1 MSTQTEMEFS
11 QPSKVESKI
20 EIDFWTGMKLLGV
33 MRTGKQLR
41 THLVTGGLLLSFG
54 MVTIFTSPFEL
65 TGVGNFW
72 LYKIVSVQKRQG
84 YSSDLKMPTSDINQS

>member
-54 MVTIFTSPFEL
+54 MVTIFTSPFEP
-65 TGVGNFW
+65 TGVGSFW
-72 LYKIVSVQKRQG
+72 LYKIFFPFKNVRIVQVA
-84 YSSDLKMPTSDINQS
+84 

>member
-1 MSTQTEMEFS
+1 MEFS

-41 THLVTGGLLLSFG
+41 THSVTGGLLISFG
-54 MVTIFTSPFEL
+54 IVAIWTSPFDP
-65 TGVGNFW
+65 TAVGNFCF
-72 LYKIVSVQKRQG
+72 LKIIFQK
-84 YSSDLKMPTSDINQS
+84 SILL